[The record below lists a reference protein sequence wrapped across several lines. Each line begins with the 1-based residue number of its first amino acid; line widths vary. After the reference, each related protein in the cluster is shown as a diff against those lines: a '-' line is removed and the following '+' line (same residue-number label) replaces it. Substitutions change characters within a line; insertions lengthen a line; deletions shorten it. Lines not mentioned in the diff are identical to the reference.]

1 MTPIAF
7 IHDLR
12 FADLPAPVVARA
24 KDCLLDLLGVAASGT
39 GTELSRIARNHA
51 ARHMGAGT
59 GGASLLF
66 DGRHVS
72 VAGAA
77 FAGASTIDSFDAH
90 DGHALTKGHAGVAI
104 LPSLLA
110 FAEEIHVEDG
120 REILTGLVLGYE
132 IATRAGIALHES
144 VADYHTSGA
153 WNALGCAAIGARLL
167 GLDAAA
173 TRHAVGIAEFNGPR
187 SQMMRCIQ
195 DPTMVKDGS
204 GWGAFAGVTAAYLA
218 QDGFSGAPAITIEAQ
233 EHAVLWGDL
242 GRRWM
247 IMEQYFKPHPVCRWA
262 QPAIEAAIGI
272 VARHGI
278 LPGQIDAVDIETF
291 GHAVALGTRLPETTE
306 EAQYA
311 IGFPVAC
318 VLAKGRVGAAEISSD
333 GLRDPDTIAMLGR
346 IGLSERA
353 DFSARFPAERLAVVS
368 LKLRDGRSLTSP
380 PTVPRGDPGNF
391 LADDEIRDKFSALT
405 AAMPRDDSQAIER
418 AVEEIDTVPN
428 AVGRLIELV
437 TPSPRAMPDGRGP
450 QW

>member
-7 IHDLR
+7 AHDLR
-12 FADLPAPVVARA
+12 FADLPAPVVGRA
-24 KDCLLDLLGVAASGT
+24 KHCLLDLLGVAASGT
-39 GTELSRIARNHA
+39 GTELSRVARNHA
-51 ARHMGAGT
+51 ARHMGAST
-59 GGASLLF
+59 GGASILF

-110 FAEEIHVEDG
+110 FAEEIRLEDG
-120 REILTGLVLGYE
+120 QEILTCLVVGYE
-132 IATRAGIALHES
+132 IATRAGIALHGS

-153 WNALGCAAIGARLL
+153 WNALGCAAVGARLL
-167 GLDAAA
+167 GLDATA

-187 SQMMRCIQ
+187 SQMMRCIE

-218 QDGFSGAPAITIEAQ
+218 QAGFSGAPAITIEAQ
-233 EHAVLWGDL
+233 EHADLWGDL
-242 GRRWM
+242 GRRWT

-262 QPAIEAAIGI
+262 QPAIEAAVGI

-278 LPGQIDAVDIETF
+278 VPEQIEAVEIATF

-318 VLAKGRVGAAEISSD
+318 ALTKGRVGPAEISPA
-333 GLRDPDTIAMLGR
+333 GLRDPETIAMLGR
-346 IGLSERA
+346 ISLFERPE
-353 DFSARFPAERLAVVS
+353 FSARFPAERLAVVCV
-368 LKLRDGRSLTSP
+368 KLRDGRSLTSP
-380 PTVPRGDPGNF
+380 PTRPRGDPENF
-391 LADDEIRDKFSALT
+391 LPDEEIRSKFLALA
-405 AAMPRDDSQAIER
+405 AAMPHEDRGAVER
-418 AVEEIDTVPN
+418 AVEEIDRASN
-428 AVGRLIELV
+428 AVGRLIGLV
-437 TPSPRAMPDGRGP
+437 TRPLSA
-450 QW
+450 